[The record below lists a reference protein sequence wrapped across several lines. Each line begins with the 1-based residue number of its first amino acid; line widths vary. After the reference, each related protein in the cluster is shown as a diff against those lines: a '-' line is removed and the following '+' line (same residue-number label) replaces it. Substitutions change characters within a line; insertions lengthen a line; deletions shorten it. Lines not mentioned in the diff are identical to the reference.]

1 MHVTFLLGNDVL
13 ISHMPYRVLE
23 TREVAGTAAMLTVG
37 SVLHD
42 THGHGWIFLEIYF
55 AKAVN
60 GPVAKVVRG

>member
-1 MHVTFLLGNDVL
+1 MTDILCNDVL
-13 ISHMPYRVLE
+13 ISHVPYRVLE
-23 TREVAGTAAMLTVG
+23 TREVAGTAAILTVG

-60 GPVAKVVRG
+60 GAVAKVVRG